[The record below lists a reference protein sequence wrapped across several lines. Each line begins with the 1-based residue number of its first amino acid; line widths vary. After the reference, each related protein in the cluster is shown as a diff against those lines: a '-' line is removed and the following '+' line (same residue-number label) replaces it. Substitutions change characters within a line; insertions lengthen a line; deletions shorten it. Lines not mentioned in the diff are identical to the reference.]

1 MRELARAG
9 GLAVRYGQTLAVD
22 GLSFAVNEGEVLAV
36 IGPNGSGKTSA
47 VECLE
52 GLRQP
57 TRGTV
62 HVFGLDPHAER
73 RAIYSQLG
81 VQLQDVSYPDK
92 IRVGELCR
100 LFASFYRQP
109 ADWRALLE
117 QLDLGDKA
125 RRPVDRLS
133 GGERQRLSVLLAL
146 LPRPRML
153 ILDELTTGLDP
164 EVRRSLWHS
173 LKELR
178 TAGLGILLVS
188 HSMDEV
194 EALAD
199 RVLFMLAG
207 KALYYG
213 ELPGLRTYAQAVL
226 PPHEYDPRMSLEDLY
241 LSLVPKRGALTMEV
255 TR

>member
-1 MRELARAG
+1 V
-9 GLAVRYGQTLAVD
+9 VRYGQTLAVD

-52 GLRQP
+52 GLRPP

-73 RAIYSQLG
+73 RAVYAQLG
-81 VQLQDVSYPDK
+81 VQLQDVSYPDRIK
-92 IRVGELCR
+92 VGELCR

-109 ADWRALLE
+109 ADWRTLLE
-117 QLDLGDKA
+117 QLGLGDKA
-125 RRPVDRLS
+125 KRSVDKLS
-133 GGERQRLSVLLAL
+133 GGERQRLSILLAL

-164 EVRRSLWHS
+164 EVRRSLWRS

-178 TAGLGILLVS
+178 AAGLGILLVS

-226 PPHEYDPRMSLEDLY
+226 PSHEYDPRMSLEDLY
-241 LSLVPKRGALTMEV
+241 LSLVPKRSALTMEV